1 MMEQKHSF
9 ANQAA
14 ILDKLADEKRL
25 RILEYAVDGPVAAPE
40 LEAKEEFTIS
50 AESILYHLN
59 ILESAG
65 FLESKTV
72 QGPHKRPRKEF
83 ELAGNGRTL
92 TLEAVRGGEYEFIF
106 REPPLP
112 QD

>member
-1 MMEQKHSF
+1 MEEELSF
-9 ANQAA
+9 AEQAA

-25 RILEYAVDGPVAAPE
+25 RILEFAVEGPVAAPD
-40 LEAKEEFTIS
+40 LEEKDEFAIS

-72 QGPHKRPRKEF
+72 QGPYKRPRKEF
-83 ELAGNGRTL
+83 ELTGNGRTL
-92 TLEAVRGGEYEFIF
+92 TLEAVRDGEYEFIF